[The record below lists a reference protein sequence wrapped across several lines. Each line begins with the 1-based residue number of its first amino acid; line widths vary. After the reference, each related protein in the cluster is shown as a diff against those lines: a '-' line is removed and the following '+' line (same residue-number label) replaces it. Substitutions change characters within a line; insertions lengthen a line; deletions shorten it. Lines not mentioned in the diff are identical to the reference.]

1 MVGITSRYYIY
12 DSAIYRRL
20 KNIQARIKY
29 EKSNIRQ
36 EVRKIESLKREIMDL
51 LSELE
56 RELVIKDSYSVIE
69 FMDDINERY
78 GLDSNSETE
87 LGRLFF
93 EITEDFVR
101 CEILDDEENDEEKTY
116 EELLSA
122 CSEAERKYLLCKGL
136 LDKVRLA
143 KFEYKMLKNKLS
155 EIKKEYLRSTKP
167 NIDKN
172 ENDSRLDD
180 FCY

>member
-1 MVGITSRYYIY
+1 MVGITSKYYIY

-20 KNIQARIKY
+20 KNIQARIKH

-87 LGRLFF
+87 LSRLFF

-101 CEILDDEENDEEKTY
+101 CEILDDKENDEEKTY
-116 EELLSA
+116 EELLSD